1 MIPPFP
7 ETIWSPIGP
16 GRPGGDDLAFAPE
29 LDEIRAARQGD
40 DPDLAQGAW
49 ARSPRPPQW
58 ARVRG
63 LCEAILGG
71 RSKDLQVA
79 CWYAEALA
87 HTGGFAGLAHGLR
100 TMEVLLDRF
109 WTTCHPA
116 LTEAGGPGP
125 DWEERAGRIEWLDR
139 NGCAA
144 VGRIP
149 LTVPA
154 AGGHGLLAW
163 RESRRVDNLGL
174 RSAAAQEEAIR
185 EGRLTGEAFG
195 KAAAASGAGH
205 FRRLASEIRAAA
217 EACATLQATV
227 DRRFV
232 PDPPGLAALAEAI
245 QACGEVAG
253 QCLGR
258 FGPGPEPPQPG
269 PPPAEAREPAGAVP
283 AEPSGPSGAAAAQA
297 PDGTPEPAA
306 GGAPGRTRT
315 DAIRELREL
324 AGWFQ
329 AREPH
334 SPVPALLDRAAD
346 WAEMPLARWLG
357 TVVKDPATLAQ
368 LRELLALDR

>member
-1 MIPPFP
+1 
-7 ETIWSPIGP
+7 
-16 GRPGGDDLAFAPE
+16 
-29 LDEIRAARQGD
+29 
-40 DPDLAQGAW
+40 
-49 ARSPRPPQW
+49 
-58 ARVRG
+58 VRG

-87 HTGGFAGLAHGLR
+87 HIGGFPGLAHGLR
-100 TMEVLLDRF
+100 TVEVLLDRF

-116 LTEAGGPGP
+116 LAGAGGPGP

-149 LTVPA
+149 LTAPA

-163 RESRRVDNLGL
+163 QESRRVDNLGL
-174 RSAAAQEEAIR
+174 RSAAAREEAIR

-195 KAAAASGAGH
+195 KAAAASGAAH
-205 FRRLASEIRAAA
+205 FHRLAAEIQAAA
-217 EACATLQATV
+217 DACAALQATV

-245 QACGEVAG
+245 QACRDVAG
-253 QCLGR
+253 QCLDR
-258 FGPGPEPPQPG
+258 LEPGPEPPGREAPQ
-269 PPPAEAREPAGAVP
+269 AETREPAGADP
-283 AEPSGPSGAAAAQA
+283 AEPSGPPGATAS
-297 PDGTPEPAA
+297 
-306 GGAPGRTRT
+306 
-315 DAIRELREL
+315 REL
-324 AGWFQ
+324 AGWFP
-329 AREPH
+329 AREPQ